1 MCVHVFDKSMARYQR
16 QLFNAM
22 YIQLKLSKKHWA
34 YKQWKTLEE
43 ASYLQ
48 TKATQYSLNCVTI

>member
-1 MCVHVFDKSMARYQR
+1 MARYQR

-22 YIQLKLSKKHWA
+22 YIQLKLSKKKHWA

-48 TKATQYSLNCVTI
+48 TKPT